1 MQRVVLVGHDGTPKF
16 ALRQHAQ
23 VLLHRVGDAVIIDD
37 ATVVHA
43 QDAVSRLG
51 DVSVMRHHCN
61 GRFLTIV
68 QLSQQFKQLTLP
80 EHMGE
85 RFQAMAFARD
95 VDLDAAFLLGDLGWR
110 L

>member
-1 MQRVVLVGHDGTPKF
+1 MQEAESRTDDVG
-16 ALRQHAQ
+16 ALR
-23 VLLHRVGDAVIIDD
+23 LR
-37 ATVVHA
+37 
-43 QDAVSRLG
+43 
-51 DVSVMRHHCN
+51 
-61 GRFLTIV
+61 
-68 QLSQQFKQLTLP
+68 QQFKQLTLP